1 MISLDHISPRTRVKQ
16 ILIYLIKT
24 GGRDKLPGISQSWG
38 PVSIL
43 ELLERLA
50 FVLPQELSVVWY
62 SHLLSFDLSF
72 VIISCAANQAY
83 STREDGATTAVL
95 DHAGEQVTRERDF

>member
-83 STREDGATTAVL
+83 PTRELLNLKCLLLIILESNPDY
-95 DHAGEQVTRERDF
+95 